1 MISSELQFIL
11 QLGILIVFTR
21 LGGHWLRR
29 WLNLPGVLGE
39 LIVGMIIGPYA
50 LGHIEWPVI
59 GALFPVATTGHA
71 VSSELYALATF
82 ASIILLFLSGLETD
96 LSTFLR
102 YSVAGTLVGIGGV
115 IVSFYL
121 GAGCAR
127 LVQHCR
133 WVAGPQGAL
142 PGRDGNGHIRRHQ
155 RPYSRGAPQVGLA
168 RRRYHSGRGGV

>member
-121 GAGCAR
+121 GAGCAVWFNIADGW
-127 LVQHCR
+127 L
-133 WVAGPQGAL
+133 PQGAL